1 MDVGI
6 TVRFYK
12 SYIMVTHLL
21 LLRATIHSLPTP
33 QQLPDH
39 QRQRSVA
46 WQLRFSRLVPL
57 NVLLA
62 FINDTA
68 LAALSPV
75 DVDKMPVFMAA
86 TSKSAVRVSQ
96 LHPQLVLRWRHSSGA
111 EMTRVD

>member
-75 DVDKMPVFMAA
+75 DVDKMPVFYGCDIKKRCSRLSAP
-86 TSKSAVRVSQ
+86 SAVS
-96 LHPQLVLRWRHSSGA
+96 L
-111 EMTRVD
+111 EMETFQRGRR